1 MSYMERRAAR
11 LAFHALKTEVAF
23 GMVISSLLLGVGS
36 WRYFVVIGANDGL
49 AASAA
54 VLGAVGWLLTL
65 VIPSVWSL
73 PEKALGVLVRGFGGA
88 LFALLLTLVYGA
100 LMVPVGVLLRTFR
113 GSGPILTWDRAP
125 PAGGLEGWRP
135 KEVAC
140 EVQVSRRGKPSLAM
154 RFLAVL
160 QFFVRRGHYVFL
172 PALVIVLALGLVLFF
187 VKSSA
192 LAPFIYTLF

>member
-1 MSYMERRAAR
+1 MERRAAR

-23 GMVISSLLLGVGS
+23 GMVISSLLLGVGA

-49 AASAA
+49 AAAVA
-54 VLGAVGWLLTL
+54 VLGAVGWVLTL

-73 PEKALGVLVRGFGGA
+73 PQKALGVLVRGLGGA
-88 LFALLLTLVYGA
+88 LFAVLLTLVYGA
-100 LMVPVGVLLRTFR
+100 LMAPVGVLLRAFR
-113 GSGPILTWDRAP
+113 GSGPIATWDRAP

-140 EVQVSRRGKPSLAM
+140 EVRAGRRGKPSLAM

>member
-11 LAFHALKTEVAF
+11 LAFHRLKKEVGF
-23 GMVISSLLLGVGS
+23 GMVISSLLLGVGA
-36 WRYFVVIGANDGL
+36 WRYFVVIGANDRL
-49 AASAA
+49 AAAAA
-54 VLGAVGWLLTL
+54 VLGAIGWVLTL
-65 VIPSVWSL
+65 VVPSVWSL
-73 PEKALGVLVRGFGGA
+73 PEKALGLLVRQVGGA
-88 LFALLLTLVYGA
+88 LFAALLTLVYGV
-100 LMVPVGVLLRTFR
+100 LMVPVGVLLRAI
-113 GSGPILTWDRAP
+113 SGPGPIATWDGGA

-135 KEVAC
+135 KEVTC

-154 RFLAVL
+154 RFVAVL

-172 PALVIVLALGLVLFF
+172 PTLVIVLALGLVLFF